1 MVKENYACAYKEV
14 IELLKYFSLKDI
26 QRIPEDLITVFLE
39 NMDNEYEYTV
49 EEGKPFEEQEML
61 DETKVIFAIIFRDYW
76 ATDYQRERILA
87 KEKNDRRKMEE
98 EKAKKYN
105 PENLFKERN
114 IEREEKPEK
123 PEKIVALVKVKEETL
138 LSKII
143 KKIKS
148 IFSKNK

>member
-105 PENLFKERN
+105 SENLFKDRN
-114 IEREEKPEK
+114 IKREEK